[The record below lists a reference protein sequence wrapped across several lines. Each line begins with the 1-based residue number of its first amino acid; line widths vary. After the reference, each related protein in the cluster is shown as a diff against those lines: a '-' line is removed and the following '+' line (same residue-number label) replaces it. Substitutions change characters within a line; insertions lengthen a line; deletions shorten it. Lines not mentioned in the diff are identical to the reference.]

1 MERLLNPSKNCCL
14 ERFNNTPFVKQE
26 RKEIISVDAHTRG
39 MVIDIHDIV
48 NGLAFGDSLEGS
60 ACLLRRKAVS
70 TSHLPGYIRL
80 PGMC

>member
-1 MERLLNPSKNCCL
+1 MESLLNSSKNLCL
-14 ERFNNTPFVKQE
+14 ERFKNTPFVKQE
-26 RKEIISVDAHTRG
+26 RREIVSVDAHTRC

-70 TSHLPGYIRL
+70 TSHLPGYICL
-80 PGMC
+80 PGTC